1 MNKNY
6 SLDMRTIM
14 AIGPAQPN
22 HTEVNPASLSSLVF
36 ITSPAPL
43 GLNPMNESRS
53 SKYQPNLPIR
63 TKRD

>member
-6 SLDMRTIM
+6 FFDMRTIM
-14 AIGPAQPN
+14 AIGPAQPD
-22 HTEVNPASLSSLVF
+22 HTEVNLPSLSSLVF
-36 ITSPAPL
+36 ATLPAPL
-43 GLNPMNESRS
+43 GPNTMNESRS